1 MKNGVL
7 NVSKEKGYTSHDV
20 VAKLRG
26 ITHQKKI
33 GHTGTLDPDATGV
46 LPVCLGKATKLCD
59 MLTDKDKVYE
69 AVLLLGISTDTQDIS
84 GTVLKEQ
91 ETADLDESQVEEA
104 ILSFR
109 GSYDQIP
116 PMYSALKVNGKKL
129 YELAREGKT
138 VERKPRR
145 VTISEIE
152 ILSMELPRARIRVE
166 CSKGT
171 YIRTLCQDIGEK
183 LGGCMEEL
191 IRTRVERF
199 RLEDARTL
207 QEIQELSDQGRLQ
220 EILIP
225 VDQMFSQYPGAVL
238 KEKGAVLAYNGNPLE
253 LKWIREYEDGKRPA
267 HDREWIRVYDH
278 KQQFLGIYEYQQDKQ
293 RIKLIKNFYSPQE

>member
-1 MKNGVL
+1 MK
-7 NVSKEKGYTSHDV
+7 
-20 VAKLRG
+20 
-26 ITHQKKI
+26 Q
-33 GHTGTLDPDATGV
+33 
-46 LPVCLGKATKLCD
+46 C
-59 MLTDKDKVYE
+59 
-69 AVLLLGISTDTQDIS
+69 LLLGISTDTQDIS

-183 LGGCMEEL
+183 LGVGGCMEEL
-191 IRTRVERF
+191 IRIQSGTVPAGRCQDVTGNSGTFRSGKIAGDSDSGGSDVFTVSGSSSER
-199 RLEDARTL
+199 
-207 QEIQELSDQGRLQ
+207 
-220 EILIP
+220 
-225 VDQMFSQYPGAVL
+225 
-238 KEKGAVLAYNGNPLE
+238 
-253 LKWIREYEDGKRPA
+253 KRSCSG
-267 HDREWIRVYDH
+267 
-278 KQQFLGIYEYQQDKQ
+278 L
-293 RIKLIKNFYSPQE
+293 

>member
-1 MKNGVL
+1 
-7 NVSKEKGYTSHDV
+7 
-20 VAKLRG
+20 
-26 ITHQKKI
+26 
-33 GHTGTLDPDATGV
+33 
-46 LPVCLGKATKLCD
+46 

-145 VTISEIE
+145 VD
-152 ILSMELPRARIRVE
+152 PR
-166 CSKGT
+166 
-171 YIRTLCQDIGEK
+171 D
-183 LGGCMEEL
+183 
-191 IRTRVERF
+191 
-199 RLEDARTL
+199 
-207 QEIQELSDQGRLQ
+207 
-220 EILIP
+220 
-225 VDQMFSQYPGAVL
+225 
-238 KEKGAVLAYNGNPLE
+238 
-253 LKWIREYEDGKRPA
+253 
-267 HDREWIRVYDH
+267 
-278 KQQFLGIYEYQQDKQ
+278 
-293 RIKLIKNFYSPQE
+293 